1 MGSQLTRADVERIAE
16 LARLAIAPGDAPK
29 FAEQLTS
36 ILDYA
41 TSVQRVD
48 TNDVAPHAGI
58 AISPLRADT
67 PVESLDRRVVL
78 EQAPDAAVDAG
89 LFRVP
94 KVL

>member
-16 LARLAIAPGDAPK
+16 LARLAIEPGDAPR
-29 FAEQLTS
+29 FAEQLSS

-48 TNDVAPHAGI
+48 TTNVPPHAGV
-58 AISPLRADT
+58 AVSPLRADS
-67 PVESLDRRVVL
+67 PVDPLDRHAVL
-78 EQAPDAAVDAG
+78 EQAPDANVDAG